1 MASNPILTNEEC
13 AAALQTLPQWQAV
26 DGHAAIRRM
35 YTFDSFRNAMN
46 FFGRAMPVIERMNHH
61 PEWANI
67 HKRSLVVLTTH
78 DNGKGES
85 GVTRLDIEL
94 AKALDSLA

>member
-1 MASNPILTNEEC
+1 MVTNPILNETKRSE
-13 AAALQTLPQWQAV
+13 AMETLSEWQV
-26 DGHAAIRRM
+26 VEGRDAIRRM
-35 YTFDSFRNAMN
+35 YTFDSFRDAMN

-78 DNGKGES
+78 DNGEGES
-85 GVTRLDIEL
+85 GLTRLDVEL
-94 AKALDSLA
+94 AKALDALA

>member
-1 MASNPILTNEEC
+1 
-13 AAALQTLPQWQAV
+13 
-26 DGHAAIRRM
+26 M
-35 YTFDSFRNAMN
+35 YTFDSFRDAMN

-67 HKRSLVVLTTH
+67 YNRSLVVLTTH

-85 GVTRLDIEL
+85 GLTRLDIEL
-94 AKALDSLA
+94 AKALDALV